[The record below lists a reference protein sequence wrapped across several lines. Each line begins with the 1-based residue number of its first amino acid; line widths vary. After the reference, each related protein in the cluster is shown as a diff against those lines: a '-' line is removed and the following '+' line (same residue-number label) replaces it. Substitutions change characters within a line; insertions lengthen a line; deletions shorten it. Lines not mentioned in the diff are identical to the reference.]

1 MTPGRQLAF
10 LWGGAALACAAA
22 APFAPAFAS
31 GMPACPFRALLGVPC
46 LTCGSTRALVALA
59 RLDPAAAFHWNPLA
73 AGAGILFVA
82 GGAVA
87 LAAAFFGSEVR
98 APRPTL
104 LVRIS
109 LVAALAANWAFLVAV
124 GR

>member
-1 MTPGRQLAF
+1 MTPGRQLGF

-22 APFAPAFAS
+22 APWAPAFTQ
-31 GMPACPFRALLGVPC
+31 GMPACPFRELLGVPC

-59 RLDPAAAFHWNPLA
+59 RIDLGAAFSWNPLV
-73 AGAGILFVA
+73 AGAAIFFIV

-87 LAAAFFGSEVR
+87 LVAALAGGEVR
-98 APRPTL
+98 APRPTPL
-104 LVRIS
+104 LR
-109 LVAALAANWAFLVAV
+109 AALAAAIAANWAFLVAA